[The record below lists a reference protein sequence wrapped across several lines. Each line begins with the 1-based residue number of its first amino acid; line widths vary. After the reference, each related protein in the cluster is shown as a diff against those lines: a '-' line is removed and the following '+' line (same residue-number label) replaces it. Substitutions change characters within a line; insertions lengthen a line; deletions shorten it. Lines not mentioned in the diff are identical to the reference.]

1 MTVLDYKLPSCDVQ
15 CGLTG
20 DRFIFHTFLS
30 VRVVQL
36 LCLALINLTLRPV
49 DGASCEFA
57 QRRLQLGE
65 HFRHVRVAR
74 AFALVLE
81 ILQGSGHVLRAD
93 ESVNVAL
100 GHAFESLYGS
110 RRSAALPY
118 NEENKQVSVVC
129 ETRAIKWA
137 VPTCSRRR
145 YS

>member
-1 MTVLDYKLPSCDVQ
+1 MQ
-15 CGLTG
+15 CRLNG

-36 LCLALINLTLRPV
+36 LLCLALIQITSRTV
-49 DGASCEFA
+49 DGVSFEFA

-100 GHAFESLYGS
+100 GQASHGNARLTSVCS
-110 RRSAALPY
+110 IALQR
-118 NEENKQVSVVC
+118 EG
-129 ETRAIKWA
+129 
-137 VPTCSRRR
+137 
-145 YS
+145 